1 MNAQVP
7 EMKVP
12 DMQAPEMQVNETQ
25 VSDSKAATPAARVAP
40 PRPTRADREFLPAAL
55 AILEQPASPI
65 ATGLIGSI
73 CALAVIALAWGV
85 FGWTDIVAV
94 APGKVQP
101 SGRVRTVQ
109 PLETGRVQ
117 AILATNGRR
126 VAQGDALVELDSTE
140 AQEDVVMLAT
150 ARNGARAEILR
161 RDAVIA
167 AARSLESR
175 GAMPAPAIDWPAD
188 IPEAIRQREDAVLH
202 ADLRNLAGQLATL
215 DAQIVQKRAERS
227 RLIDTI
233 GQQETLIATQQER
246 VDMRTRLLRTDAGTR
261 SGVIDATESLHYQRT
276 VLAGQKGQV
285 VEAERAIETLRA
297 EREKVVGAALADNA
311 TRRAEASRQLDEVTP
326 RLAKAR
332 LRVERMTLRSP
343 VAGTVQS
350 SAVTT
355 IGQVLTAGQEAMRVV
370 PGDGGLEIEV
380 YLQNKDIGFVREGQ
394 VATIKVEAFPFTR
407 YGTLE
412 ATVVRVATDAIPDPD
427 ARQADGDPTRSGD
440 TRLVGAGQRVQNLVF
455 PVVLQTTQTAIV
467 AEGKPVPL
475 SPGMSVTAEVKTG
488 HRRLIDYVLS
498 PLTETTSTAAR
509 ER

>member
-1 MNAQVP
+1 MNAQVS
-7 EMKVP
+7 E
-12 DMQAPEMQVNETQ
+12 
-25 VSDSKAATPAARVAP
+25 TPAAVTAAP
-40 PRPTRADREFLPAAL
+40 VPQPRPARADREFLPAAL

-65 ATGLIGSI
+65 ATSLIGSI

-117 AILATNGRR
+117 AIHATNGRR
-126 VAQGDALVELDSTE
+126 VSQGDALVELDSTE

-150 ARNGARAEILR
+150 AHRSARAEILR

-167 AARSLESR
+167 AALDLASRSNR
-175 GAMPAPAIDWPAD
+175 PAVAVDWPAD
-188 IPEAIRQREDAVLH
+188 IPEAIRQRENAVLQ
-202 ADLRNLAGQLATL
+202 ADLRHLAGQLATL
-215 DAQIVQKRAERS
+215 DAQIVQKHAERD
-227 RLIDTI
+227 RLADTI
-233 GQQETLIATQQER
+233 ERQDALIATQQER
-246 VDMRTRLLRTDAGTR
+246 VDMRTKLLRTDAGTR

-276 VLAGQKGQV
+276 VLAGQRGQLI
-285 VEAERAIETLRA
+285 EAERAIETLRA
-297 EREKVVGAALADNA
+297 ERDKVVGATLADNA
-311 TRRAEASRQLDEVTP
+311 TRRADAARQVDEITP

-343 VAGTVQS
+343 VTGTVQS
-350 SAVTT
+350 SAVTS

-380 YLQNKDIGFVREGQ
+380 YLQNKDIGFVHEGQ
-394 VATIKVEAFPFTR
+394 AATIKVEAFPFTR

-427 ARQADGDPTRSGD
+427 ARQAEADPTRIGD
-440 TRLVGAGQRVQNLVF
+440 SRLVGAGQRVQNLVF
-455 PVVLQTTQTAIV
+455 PVVLHTKQSAIM

-475 SPGMSVTAEVKTG
+475 GPGMAVTAEIKTG
-488 HRRLIDYVLS
+488 ERRLIDYVLS
-498 PLTETTSTAAR
+498 PLTETTSTAGR